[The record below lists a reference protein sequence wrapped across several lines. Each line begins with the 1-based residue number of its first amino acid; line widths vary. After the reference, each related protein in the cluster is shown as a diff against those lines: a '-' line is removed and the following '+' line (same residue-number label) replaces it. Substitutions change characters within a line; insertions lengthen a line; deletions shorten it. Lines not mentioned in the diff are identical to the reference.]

1 MKICKLR
8 LKNLNSLKGEW
19 EIDFTKAPF
28 DDAGVFAIV
37 GPTGAGKSTL
47 LDAICLALYHETPR
61 LKVSPTQN
69 ELMTR
74 HTAECMAEVE
84 FEIKGKGY
92 RAFWSQRRARGLS
105 DGKLQPI
112 HCELSERDGA
122 IITTKINEKITKVAE
137 LTGLDFGRFTK
148 SMLLA
153 QGGFSAFLNASA
165 NDRAELLEELTG
177 TEIYGQVSQWVFEKH
192 KAERQKIKL
201 LEASNEQRQLLSD
214 EALNVIIEQEKEF
227 DVQESQL
234 VHTLNQQKKTLLWRQ
249 TETALA
255 TQLALSK
262 QHNAATLLALEAFEP
277 QQSLLQK
284 AEEANRL
291 KPQYHALT
299 DIQGREKSAQ
309 AEWLDIST
317 RKAKQEVQ
325 FNRLE
330 QQVGGA
336 KQLFDEQ
343 TLAWEKLNDEI
354 TTTIQP
360 LLSRRD
366 NVIEQLNTV
375 TERQT
380 KAKQKHQVLLQE
392 RDSQSLRLLE
402 DQQAYE
408 ASKKSLA
415 EWKAPES
422 IEAQVSNWLHQHH
435 LFQSQTQRLMSLTPE
450 ITTAQAQLE
459 SALADFKNHK
469 NQVSLQK
476 NHLDQVTEQAKSIV
490 ADCLILSSGR
500 DWDDWQAHVR
510 RLENKQQKAMD
521 LVSRYESHS
530 NKQAQL
536 APLDASI
543 IALKDKFDTKENEI
557 ALARQAYPEKN
568 AHYKD
573 LANLVKAERH
583 IVVLNEMREA
593 LGDDDHCPLCGS
605 DHHDLEHALHQ
616 GVNLDNQVRLE
627 QLKSELEGLVR
638 IGQELKS
645 EQGIVENELKNRQA
659 QRDSL
664 AQELAESES
673 QLLALLNLL
682 IEMTPLSDFDLVQ
695 MNSAVNQAQEEWRE
709 VSELNAQ
716 LVEKHQQRLVLD
728 VEVNNASAQF
738 QVMSL
743 QLQEK
748 ESEGH
753 LLRERFD
760 TKVVEQQNLSA
771 ETHAMRTSLM
781 ASMVSSGV
789 PKMYLLDPLADSLL
803 ALQVSLTAWRDAKKN
818 YDVQHKQI
826 ERLTFEIT
834 SLDERIKESLVE
846 VEAALSQANALQVS
860 LSEIEESLK
869 QVLGDQTLAVFR
881 TQAYQSLELAR
892 TQFETLSKAREV
904 AQTALT
910 ATATSQKEAE
920 KAINVLKDEF
930 DKAQASWMNTLN
942 EKGFDAEGSQIEE
955 VWKAAC
961 LPDVEIT
968 QLQHTLVEL
977 KDDNTRQSAL
987 LKQAK
992 TAYDEHIEKQEADL
1006 NVNDDVSLEAL
1017 LVHVEQLESERS
1029 ILNRNRG
1036 EVAQKIKEERQRR
1049 AQAESSV
1056 RALSALREN
1065 LIHLDRLNHLIGSAD
1080 GAKFRRFAQGL
1091 TLDHLVYLSNQHLS
1105 ILHKRYQLE
1114 RKVDD
1119 TLALSV
1125 IDTWQA
1131 NASRDTKTLSGG
1143 ESFLVSL
1150 ALALALSDLVSH
1162 KTSIDSLFLDEGFGT
1177 LDTETLESALDA
1189 LDNLQSSGKTIG
1201 IISHISALK
1210 ERIPVQ
1216 IRLMKQGG
1224 LGVSRLAAEFA
1235 VTSKV

>member
-74 HTAECMAEVE
+74 HTSDCMAEVE

-92 RAFWSQRRARGLS
+92 RAFWSQRRARGVS

-112 HCELSERDGA
+112 HCELSERDGT
-122 IITTKINEKITKVAE
+122 IITTKINEKITKIAE

-192 KAERQKIKL
+192 KAERQKITQ
-201 LEASNEQRQLLSD
+201 LEAVNAQRQLLSD
-214 EALNVIIEQEKEF
+214 DELNAFIDQEKEF
-227 DVQESQL
+227 DGQESQL
-234 VHTLNQQKKTLLWRQ
+234 IQILKQQKKTLLWRQ

-255 TQLALSK
+255 TRLALS
-262 QHNAATLLALEAFEP
+262 QQQNTAALLALEAFKP
-277 QQSLLQK
+277 QQSLLEK

-299 DIQGREKSAQ
+299 DIQGREKNAQ
-309 AEWLDIST
+309 AEWLEISARQT
-317 RKAKQEVQ
+317 EQDTQ
-325 FNRLE
+325 FNVLE
-330 QQVGGA
+330 QKVGDA
-336 KQLFDEQ
+336 KQLFDAQ
-343 TLAWEKLNDEI
+343 SLAWEALNNEI

-366 NVIEQLNTV
+366 NVSEQLNTV
-375 TERQT
+375 KERQI
-380 KAKQKHQVLLQE
+380 KAEQKHQAILQE
-392 RDSQSLRLLE
+392 RDSQSSSLVQN
-402 DQQAYE
+402 QQAYE
-408 ASKKSLA
+408 ASKQSLA
-415 EWKAPES
+415 EWQAPES
-422 IEAQVSNWLHQHH
+422 IEAQVSNWLHQNNTC
-435 LFQSQTQRLMSLTPE
+435 QNQTQRLMNLAPE
-450 ITTAQAQLE
+450 ITTAQAQLDR
-459 SALADFKNHK
+459 ALANFKNHK
-469 NQVSLQK
+469 NQVSQQK
-476 NHLDQVTEQAKSIV
+476 NHLDFVIEQARSIA
-490 ADCLILSSGR
+490 ADCLTLSSGR
-500 DWDDWQAHVR
+500 EWDDWQTHVR
-510 RLENKQQKAMD
+510 RLENKQQKSTD
-521 LVSRYESHS
+521 LVSRYESYS
-530 NKQAQL
+530 NKLAQL

-543 IALKDKFDTKENEI
+543 ISLKDKFETKENEI

-573 LANLVKAERH
+573 LASLVEAERH
-583 IVVLNEMREA
+583 IVALNEMREA

-605 DHHDLEHALHQ
+605 GHHDLEHALHQ
-616 GVNLDNQVRLE
+616 DVNFDNQARLE
-627 QLKSELEGLVR
+627 QLKSELESLVR

-659 QRDSL
+659 QRGSL
-664 AQELAESES
+664 AQELTESES

-695 MNSAVNQAQEEWRE
+695 MNSAVNQVQEEWRE

-716 LVEKHQQRLVLD
+716 LVEKHQQRLALD
-728 VEVNNASAQF
+728 VEVNNASAQL
-738 QVMSL
+738 QAMSL

-753 LLRERFD
+753 LLRERLD
-760 TKVVEQQNLSA
+760 TKVAEQKNLIA
-771 ETHAMRTSLM
+771 ETDAMRTSLM

-789 PKMYLLDPLADSLL
+789 PKMYLVEPLADSLQ
-803 ALQVSLTAWRDAKKN
+803 ALQGSLTAWRDAKKN
-818 YDVQHKQI
+818 YDVQHQQI

-834 SLDERIKESLVE
+834 SLDERVKENLVE
-846 VEAALSQANALQVS
+846 VEAARSQSNALQVS

-869 QVLGDQTLAVFR
+869 QVLGDQTLAAFR
-881 TQAYQSLELAR
+881 AQAHQSLESAR
-892 TQFETLSKAREV
+892 AELETLSKAREV

-910 ATATSQKEAE
+910 ATTTSQKEAE
-920 KAINVLKDEF
+920 KVISALKDEF
-930 DKAQASWMNTLN
+930 DKAQSIWLNTLN
-942 EKGFDAEGSQIEE
+942 EKGFDVEGSQIEE

-961 LPDVEIT
+961 LPDADVA

-977 KDDNTRQSAL
+977 KDANTRQSAL

-992 TAYDEHIEKQEADL
+992 TAYDEHVEKQEAGL
-1006 NVNDDVSLEAL
+1006 NVSDDISLEAL
-1017 LVHVEQLESERS
+1017 LAQVEQLESEHA
-1029 ILNRNRG
+1029 ILNRKRG
-1036 EVAQKIKEERQRR
+1036 EVAQKIKEEHRRR

-1056 RALSALREN
+1056 KELEALRDN

-1114 RKVDD
+1114 RKSDEA
-1119 TLALSV
+1119 LALSV
-1125 IDTWQA
+1125 VDTWQA

-1177 LDTETLESALDA
+1177 LDNDTLESALDA

-1201 IISHISALK
+1201 IISHIQALK

-1216 IRLMKQGG
+1216 IRLTKQGG
-1224 LGVSRLAAEFA
+1224 LGVSRLSPDFA
-1235 VTSKV
+1235 VKS